1 MIANCRGFSLEF
13 VNPVLHILCPL
24 CGRLAVIESL
34 PGNRLADGD
43 AEMLAHILVH
53 LIHEEHHGKVE
64 RQMLVA
70 ESGDAIESLGVL
82 TTEMDRHH
90 ITLVFHALGDES
102 LLPRQIADAA
112 IRLLAAVQSRREHQH
127 VVVTLES
134 SLYHAREV
142 TALSAGLI
150 DTDAHRLQAREI
162 EQQIVYQIAEL
173 TIVMR
178 SDDGAEAHAVLSTQR
193 MIRHESIELAII
205 LIRQILQA
213 YDFYIHFQIA
223 HTFCKPLRTGEVSAF
238 PQELVHLV
246 FVYDLFQPRHEESRN
261 KFSFAPHLILQYL
274 FYVYRFLY

>member
-1 MIANCRGFSLEF
+1 M
-13 VNPVLHILCPL
+13 
-24 CGRLAVIESL
+24 IESL
-34 PGNRLADGD
+34 PGNRLADGN

-70 ESGDAIESLGVL
+70 EPGDAIESLGVL

-90 ITLVFHALGDES
+90 ITLIFHTFGDES

-112 IRLLAAVQSRREHQH
+112 IRLLAAVQSSREHQH
-127 VVVTLES
+127 VVVALES

-142 TALSAGLI
+142 TALSAGLV

-162 EQQIVYQIAEL
+162 EQQIIDQIAEL
-173 TIVMR
+173 TIIMR
-178 SDDGAEAHAVLSTQR
+178 SDDGAEAHAVLSAQR
-193 MIRHESIELAII
+193 MIRHESIELAVI

-213 YDFYIHFQIA
+213 YDFYIHLQIA
-223 HTFCKPLRTGEVSAF
+223 HAFCKPLRTGEVSAF

-246 FVYDLFQPRHEESRN
+246 FVYDFFSQDTRNPGTNLALLPILFFSIFSMSIVFSIEPLIFSKPN
-261 KFSFAPHLILQYL
+261 K
-274 FYVYRFLY
+274 YVQS